1 MRIWAKVFADRPGQL
16 VRVAAT
22 QHGNPWTAEMVM
34 TAPGLADNIDAL
46 ATAPYFGG
54 YFFDGARAKVTDTA
68 SLLSDLAGDAKKV
81 LANQGEGN
89 AGWARKYGKR
99 YIAYEAGQHLLDGN
113 DLTRI
118 TALNRSDA
126 MYDIYVNYIAD
137 WKARFNDTMVL
148 YSATH
153 PISSYGAWGLR
164 EYVGQPLSE
173 TPKLR
178 AAIAMGR
185 Q

>member
-1 MRIWAKVFADRPGQL
+1 
-16 VRVAAT
+16 
-22 QHGNPWTAEMVM
+22 MVL
-34 TAPGLADNIDAL
+34 TSPGLPDNIDAL

-54 YFFDGARAKVTDTA
+54 YFFDGARAKLTDTGR
-68 SLLSDLAGDAKKV
+68 LLSDLAGDAEKV

-89 AGWARKYGKR
+89 AALARKYGKR

-118 TALNRSDA
+118 TALNRSNV
-126 MYDIYVNYIAD
+126 MYDIYVNYITD
-137 WKARFNDTMVL
+137 WKNRFNDTMVL

-153 PISSYGAWGLR
+153 PITSFGAWGVR

-173 TPKLR
+173 TPKRR

-185 Q
+185 K